1 MGEANAQF
9 EEKFKSAVGHTEKR
23 NLFEE
28 INLEARH
35 WLIIGIVLAPILLLF
50 LLMIGF
56 NKKAKPVKRRPV
68 KT

>member
-9 EEKFKSAVGHTEKR
+9 EEKFKSVPVHTEKR
-23 NLFEE
+23 NLFQEL
-28 INLEARH
+28 NLEARH
-35 WLIIGIVLAPILLLF
+35 WLVIGIVLAPIILLF
-50 LLMIGF
+50 LLIIGF